1 MNMLKGLLI
10 MAGVAHVLCGY
21 SDCLLSYGKNGR
33 LNLKEIKDPEKMSRM
48 FEAMPLWQ
56 PMASII
62 LGTFSITAFTFGYL
76 ALASWMYEYNSVT
89 AYIMLVSTILFVVPI
104 VTHHIICGLVEWFY
118 IKLGR
123 TDEARELVLDFQKKT
138 IVTMIAGYL
147 GELIFL
153 ISFLVMVV
161 SKETSLPQWACVV
174 NTLPIVLLISPTK
187 IPAKGNVA
195 GAIMFLVLAILL

>member
-1 MNMLKGLLI
+1 MLKGLLI
-10 MAGVAHVLCGY
+10 LACIAHVLCGF

-48 FEAMPLWQ
+48 FAAMPLWQ
-56 PMASII
+56 PMMSII

-76 ALASWMYEYNSVT
+76 ALSSWMHGYNSVT
-89 AYIMLVSTILFVVPI
+89 AYIMLVSTVLFAVPI

-123 TDEARELVLDFQKKT
+123 TDEARETVLDFQKKT
-138 IVTMIAGYL
+138 IVTMIVGYI
-147 GELIFL
+147 GELVFL
-153 ISFLVMVV
+153 ISLFVMVV
-161 SKETSLPQWACVV
+161 SKQTSLPQWACII
-174 NTLPIVLLISPTK
+174 NTLPIFILISPTK

-195 GAIMFLVLAILL
+195 GAIMFLALAILL

>member
-1 MNMLKGLLI
+1 MLKGLLI
-10 MAGVAHVLCGY
+10 LACVAHILCGF

-33 LNLKEIKDPEKMSRM
+33 LNLKEIKDPEKMSAM
-48 FEAMPLWQ
+48 FEAMPIWQ
-56 PMASII
+56 PMASIL

-76 ALASWMYEYNSVT
+76 ALASWMYRYNTVT
-89 AYIMLVSTILFVVPI
+89 AYIMLVSTVLFAVPI

-123 TDEARELVLDFQKKT
+123 TDEARKLVLDFQKKT

-161 SKETSLPQWACVV
+161 SKETSLPQWACVL
-174 NTLPIVLLISPTK
+174 NTLPIVLVISPTK

-195 GAIMFLVLAILL
+195 GAIMFFGLAILL

>member
-1 MNMLKGLLI
+1 MLKGLLI
-10 MAGVAHVLCGY
+10 LACVAHILCGF

-33 LNLKEIKDPEKMSRM
+33 LNLKEIKDPEKMSAM
-48 FEAMPLWQ
+48 FEAMPIWQ
-56 PMASII
+56 PMASIL

-76 ALASWMYEYNSVT
+76 ALASWMYRYNTVT
-89 AYIMLVSTILFVVPI
+89 AYIMLVSTVLFAVPI

-123 TDEARELVLDFQKKT
+123 TDEARKLVLDFQKKT

-161 SKETSLPQWACVV
+161 SKETSLPQWAYVL
-174 NTLPIVLLISPTK
+174 NTLPIVLVISPTK

-195 GAIMFLVLAILL
+195 GAIMFFGLAILL

>member
-1 MNMLKGLLI
+1 MLKGLLI
-10 MAGVAHVLCGY
+10 LACVAHVLCGY

-33 LNLKEIKDPEKMSRM
+33 LNLKEIKDPEKMSKM

-56 PMASII
+56 PMVSIL
-62 LGTFSITAFTFGYL
+62 LGTFAITAFTFGYL
-76 ALASWMYEYNSVT
+76 ALASWMYGYNTVT
-89 AYIMLVSTILFVVPI
+89 AYIMLVSTIVFVVPI

-138 IVTMIAGYL
+138 IVTMIVGYL
-147 GELIFL
+147 GEFAFL
-153 ISFLVMVV
+153 ICLFIMVI
-161 SKETSLPQWACVV
+161 SKQTSLPQWTCIV
-174 NTLPIVLLISPTK
+174 NTLPVMLLISPTK

-195 GAIMFLVLAILL
+195 GAIMFLGLAILL

>member
-1 MNMLKGLLI
+1 MLKGLLI
-10 MAGVAHVLCGY
+10 LACVSHILCGF

-56 PMASII
+56 PMLSII
-62 LGTFSITAFTFGYL
+62 LGTFSITAFAFGYL
-76 ALASWMYEYNSVT
+76 ALSSWMYRFNIAAS
-89 AYIMLVSTILFVVPI
+89 YIMLVSTILFVVPI

-138 IVTMIAGYL
+138 IITMIVGYF
-147 GELIFL
+147 GEIVFL
-153 ISFLVMVV
+153 ISLFVMVV
-161 SKETSLPQWACVV
+161 SKQTSLPQWACIV
-174 NTLPIVLLISPTK
+174 NTLPFMLLILPTK

-195 GAIMFLVLAILL
+195 GAIMFLGLAILV

>member
-1 MNMLKGLLI
+1 MLKGLLI
-10 MAGVAHVLCGY
+10 LACVAHVLCGY

-33 LNLKEIKDPEKMSRM
+33 LNLKEVKNPEKMSAM

-56 PMASII
+56 PMASIL
-62 LGTFSITAFTFGYL
+62 LGTFSITTFTFGYL
-76 ALASWMYEYNSVT
+76 VLASWMYKFSSST
-89 AYIMLVSTILFVVPI
+89 AYIMLVSTIIFVVPI

-138 IVTMIAGYL
+138 IVTMIVGYM

-153 ISFLVMVV
+153 ISFLVMVI
-161 SKETSLPQWACVV
+161 SKQTSLPQWACVV

-195 GAIMFLVLAILL
+195 GAIMFLGLAILL

>member
-1 MNMLKGLLI
+1 MLKGLLI
-10 MAGVAHVLCGY
+10 LACIAHVLCGY

-33 LNLKEIKDPEKMSRM
+33 LNLKEINDPAKMAKM

-56 PMASII
+56 PMASIL

-76 ALASWMYEYNSVT
+76 ALASWMHGYNTVT
-89 AYIMLVSTILFVVPI
+89 AYIMLVGTVLFVVPI

-123 TDEARELVLDFQKKT
+123 TKEARKLVLEFQKKT
-138 IVTMIAGYL
+138 IVTMIVGYL
-147 GELIFL
+147 GELLFL

-161 SKETSLPQWACVV
+161 SKQTSLPQWAGIV
-174 NTLPIVLLISPTK
+174 NTLPIMLLILPTK

-195 GAIMFLVLAILL
+195 GAIMFLGLAILL

>member
-1 MNMLKGLLI
+1 
-10 MAGVAHVLCGY
+10 
-21 SDCLLSYGKNGR
+21 
-33 LNLKEIKDPEKMSRM
+33 M
-48 FEAMPLWQ
+48 FEGMPLWQ
-56 PMASII
+56 PMASIL

-76 ALASWMYEYNSVT
+76 ALASWMYEYNTVA
-89 AYIMLVSTILFVVPI
+89 AYIMLVSTVLFTVPI

-123 TDEARELVLDFQKKT
+123 TNEARELVLDFQKKT
-138 IVTMIAGYL
+138 IVTMIVGYL

-187 IPAKGNVA
+187 IPAKGNAA

>member
-1 MNMLKGLLI
+1 MLKGLLI
-10 MAGVAHVLCGY
+10 LACIAHVLCGY

-33 LNLKEIKDPEKMSRM
+33 LNLKEINDPAKMAKM

-56 PMASII
+56 PMASI
-62 LGTFSITAFTFGYL
+62 LVGTFSITAFTFGYL
-76 ALASWMYEYNSVT
+76 ALAGWMYKYNNVT
-89 AYIMLVSTILFVVPI
+89 AYIMLVGTVLFVVPI

-123 TDEARELVLDFQKKT
+123 TKEARKLVLEFQKKT
-138 IVTMIAGYL
+138 IVTMIVGYL

-161 SKETSLPQWACVV
+161 SKQTSLPQWACVI

-195 GAIMFLVLAILL
+195 GAIMFLVLAMLL

>member
-1 MNMLKGLLI
+1 MLKVLLI
-10 MAGVAHVLCGY
+10 LACIAHILCGY

-33 LNLKEIKDPEKMSRM
+33 LNLKEIKNPEKMSKM

-56 PMASII
+56 PMVSII

-76 ALASWMYEYNSVT
+76 ALASWMYKFNSLT
-89 AYIMLVSTILFVVPI
+89 AYIMLVSTVLFVVPI

-138 IVTMIAGYL
+138 IVTMIVGYL
-147 GELIFL
+147 VEIIFL
-153 ISFLVMVV
+153 ISFFAMVV
-161 SKETSLPQWACVV
+161 SKQTNLTQWACII
-174 NTLPIVLLISPTK
+174 NTLTVLILMAPTK

-195 GAIMFLVLAILL
+195 GAIMFLGLAILL

>member
-1 MNMLKGLLI
+1 MLKGLLI
-10 MAGVAHVLCGY
+10 LACVAHIICGY

-33 LNLKEIKDPEKMSRM
+33 LNLKEITDSEKMSKM

-56 PMASII
+56 PMASIL

-76 ALASWMYEYNSVT
+76 ALSSWMYRYNSLT
-89 AYIMLVSTILFVVPI
+89 AYIMLVSTIIFSVPI

-138 IVTMIAGYL
+138 IVTMIVGYL

-174 NTLPIVLLISPTK
+174 NTLPIVLIISPTK

-195 GAIMFLVLAILL
+195 GAIMFLCLAILL

>member
-1 MNMLKGLLI
+1 MLKGLLI
-10 MAGVAHVLCGY
+10 LACVAHIICGY

-33 LNLKEIKDPEKMSRM
+33 LNLKEITDSEKMSKM

-56 PMASII
+56 PMASIL

-76 ALASWMYEYNSVT
+76 ALSSWMYRYNSLT
-89 AYIMLVSTILFVVPI
+89 AYIMLVSTIIFSVPI

-123 TDEARELVLDFQKKT
+123 TDEARELVLGFQKKT
-138 IVTMIAGYL
+138 IVTMIVGYL

-174 NTLPIVLLISPTK
+174 NTLPIVLIISPTK

-195 GAIMFLVLAILL
+195 GAIMFLCLAILL

>member
-1 MNMLKGLLI
+1 MLKVLLI
-10 MAGVAHVLCGY
+10 LACVAHVLCGY

-48 FEAMPLWQ
+48 FETMPLWQ
-56 PMASII
+56 PMASIL

-76 ALASWMYEYNSVT
+76 ALASWMYKFSNVT
-89 AYIMLVSTILFVVPI
+89 AYVMLVSTVLFVVPI

-123 TDEARELVLDFQKKT
+123 TDEARKLVLDFQKKT

-174 NTLPIVLLISPTK
+174 NTLPILLLIAPTK

-195 GAIMFLVLAILL
+195 GAIMFLCLAILL

>member
-1 MNMLKGLLI
+1 MLKGLLI
-10 MAGVAHVLCGY
+10 LACVAHVLCGY

-33 LNLKEIKDPEKMSRM
+33 LNLKEIKDPEKMSGM
-48 FEAMPLWQ
+48 FETMPLWQ
-56 PMASII
+56 PMASIL

-76 ALASWMYEYNSVT
+76 ALASWMYKFSNVT
-89 AYIMLVSTILFVVPI
+89 SYIMLISTVLFVVPI

-138 IVTMIAGYL
+138 IVTMIVGHW
-147 GELIFL
+147 GELAFL
-153 ISFLVMVV
+153 ICFFTMVV
-161 SKETSLPQWACVV
+161 SKQTSLPQWACIV
-174 NTLPIVLLISPTK
+174 NTLPISLLISPTK

-195 GAIMFLVLAILL
+195 GAIMFLGLAILL